1 MTSRKPPLQHSM
13 NTIILA
19 GAMGTIWVTVCT
31 PQAIFNVF
39 LVNYLG
45 ASSETLGILIG
56 LMQTASL
63 LQLVS
68 VFIFAKLPS
77 RKPFWLITSMLHRLA
92 SFGVMIAAMISASP
106 SNRGISIRIVVISM
120 VISWALTNVSS
131 SGWLS
136 WMVDIIPEKIRGTF
150 FLRRSS
156 VAQFVTVVWFF
167 LASLA
172 IDLFPE
178 NRMALIYTIVIGLGA
193 LSGVIDI
200 LLYINIPEPVKAHI
214 ASNTAGSPG
223 STSGMIAFKDFL
235 EPLGNGNFVRYSVSI
250 GAAIFAMN
258 LIGPFQA
265 PWITAKDGIGAPLTW
280 LGIMTVISQLA
291 WVVVAPFWG
300 VVMDRFGR
308 KYVVLIGLLTTAGW
322 ILYLFVTPVN
332 YVYLLPMIALI
343 GGVFGPAFHEG
354 AGQLMLSLAPEKN
367 RVAYIAWYGT
377 IASIV
382 SAISP
387 VLGGKLKDY
396 LADSRFYLGTLELRG
411 FHIVQAISIVL
422 IFLAG
427 ILISR
432 TKEGREKPLAEI
444 ISQFAGGAIIRSF
457 VSLSALNKVPGSRRV
472 EDTLRHIDNDS
483 GALVLQEIIERLGD
497 PASEVREEAARALG
511 RIGDKEAVPA
521 LVSVLSDSQST
532 IRIEVA
538 RALGRIGDP
547 AAVPPLADAMASSSQ
562 ELRAACAK
570 ALGSIRG
577 VEATKALLTAF
588 RSERDHSVLV
598 MGAEAM
604 SGARD
609 AGSEASYEAFA
620 AVWELFPRLVET
632 SNEILR
638 KQYAIAIANLM
649 GRPGEFYQYL
659 TGSQDEK
666 SARRKILEDNFRQGM
681 KGIFQ
686 SNGKAISHEAHDLA
700 ALEGLLSMTQEAR
713 AQNAWTEAL
722 RMLFTA
728 SSMLTQMVFAKEI
741 DSPDLVELAMKLD
754 MRLGTWCW
762 IVREATKLE
771 SRLDDATRELLVL
784 IGYYYISTYA

>member
-1 MTSRKPPLQHSM
+1 M

-68 VFIFAKLPS
+68 IFIFAKLPS
-77 RKPFWLITSMLHRLA
+77 RKLFWLITSMLHRLA
-92 SFGVMIAAMISASP
+92 SFTVMIAAMISATP
-106 SNRGISIRIVVISM
+106 SNKGISIRIVVISM
-120 VISWALTNVSS
+120 VISWALANVSS

-178 NRMALIYTIVIGLGA
+178 SKLAIIYTIVIGLGA
-193 LSGVIDI
+193 FSGIIDI
-200 LLYINIPEPVKAHI
+200 LLYIRIPEPVKLLMTSKADI
-214 ASNTAGSPG
+214 AG

-322 ILYLFVTPVN
+322 ILYLFVKPGN
-332 YVYLLPMIALI
+332 YVYLLPLIALI
-343 GGVFGPAFHEG
+343 GGIFGPAFHEG

-367 RVAYIAWYGT
+367 RVAYIAWYST
-377 IASIV
+377 IASVV

-396 LADSRFYLGTLELRG
+396 LADSRFILGTLELRG
-411 FHIVQAISIVL
+411 FHVVQAISIVL

-432 TKEGREKPLAEI
+432 TKEGREKPLGEI

-483 GALVLQEIIERLGD
+483 GTLVLQEIIERLDD
-497 PASEVREEAARALG
+497 PSSEVREEAARALG
-511 RIGDKEAVPA
+511 RIGDKEAVPS
-521 LVSVLSDSQST
+521 LVSILGDNQST

-547 AAVPPLADAMASSSQ
+547 AAVPQLADAMASSSP

-588 RSERDHSVLV
+588 RSEHDHSVLV

-609 AGSEASYEAFA
+609 SGAEASYEAFA

-659 TGSQDEK
+659 TGSQQEK
-666 SARRKILEDNFRQGM
+666 SARRKILEDSFRQGM

-686 SNGKAISHEAHDLA
+686 SNGKAVSHEAHDLA
-700 ALEGLLSMTQEAR
+700 ALEGLLSMAQEAR
-713 AQNAWTEAL
+713 AEGAWTEAL
-722 RMLFTA
+722 RTLFTA
-728 SSMLTQMVFAKEI
+728 SSMLTQMVFGKEMG
-741 DSPDLVELAMKLD
+741 SSDLVEHAMKLD

>member
-1 MTSRKPPLQHSM
+1 MSTRAPTLQKSM
-13 NTIILA
+13 NTIIFA

-68 VFIFAKLPS
+68 VFIFAKLPYK
-77 RKPFWLITSMLHRLA
+77 KPFWLITSILHRLA
-92 SFGVMIAAMISASP
+92 SFAVMVAAMISADP
-106 SNRGISIRIVVISM
+106 ANRGISVRIVVVSM
-120 VISWALTNVSS
+120 AISWALTNVSA

-150 FLRRSS
+150 FLKRSS

-172 IDLFPE
+172 IDLFPDDKL
-178 NRMALIYTIVIGLGA
+178 AIIYSIVIGLGA
-193 LSGVIDI
+193 VSGIIDI
-200 LLYINIPEPVKAHI
+200 LLYIRIPEPAKPMLAVVEGNAK
-214 ASNTAGSPG
+214 STA
-223 STSGMIAFKDFL
+223 GMIAIKDFL
-235 EPLGNGNFVRYSVSI
+235 EPLGNRNFVGYSVSI
-250 GAAIFAMN
+250 GAALFAMN

-265 PWITAKDGIGAPLTW
+265 PWVTAKDGIGAPLTW

-308 KYVVLIGLLTTAGW
+308 KYVVLIGLLTTSGW
-322 ILYLFVTPVN
+322 ILYLFATPGN
-332 YVYLLPMIALI
+332 YVYMLPLIALI
-343 GGVFGPAFHEG
+343 GGVFGPAFYEG

-367 RVAYIAWYGT
+367 RVAYIAWYGS

-382 SAISP
+382 SAVSP

-396 LADSRFYLGTLELRG
+396 LADSRYYIGTLELRG
-411 FHIVQAISIVL
+411 FHVVQAIAIVL
-422 IFLAG
+422 MVFAG

-432 TKEGREKPLAEI
+432 IREGREKPLGEI

-457 VSLSALNKVPGSRRV
+457 VSLSALNKVAGSRRV
-472 EDTLRHIDNDS
+472 EDTLRHIDDDT
-483 GALVLQEIIERLGD
+483 GALVLQEIIERLDD
-497 PASEVREEAARALG
+497 PSSEVREEAARALG
-511 RIGDKEAVPA
+511 RIGDKEAVPV
-521 LVSVLSDSQST
+521 LVTALSDSQST
-532 IRIEVA
+532 IRIEAA
-538 RALGRIGDP
+538 RALGRIGDKS
-547 AAVPPLADAMASSSQ
+547 AVAPLADAMASSSP

-577 VEATKALLTAF
+577 VESTKALLTAF
-588 RSERDHSVLV
+588 RSEQDHSVLV

-604 SGARD
+604 SSAREAD
-609 AGSEASYEAFA
+609 SEASYEAFA

-649 GRPGEFYQYL
+649 GKPGEFYQYL
-659 TGSQDEK
+659 TGSQQEK
-666 SARRKILEDNFRQGM
+666 DARRKSLEDSFRQGM
-681 KGIFQ
+681 KSIFL
-686 SNGKAISHEAHDLA
+686 SRGKARASEAHEMA
-700 ALEGLLSMTQEAR
+700 ALEGLLSRAVEAR
-713 AQNAWTEAL
+713 ALGVWADAMRT
-722 RMLFTA
+722 LFMA
-728 SSMLTQMVFAKEI
+728 SSLLTQTIFGKEM
-741 DSPDLVELAMKLD
+741 DSPDLVEHAMKLD

-762 IVREATKLE
+762 IVRETTRLE
-771 SRLDDATRELLVL
+771 TRLDDTTRELLVL